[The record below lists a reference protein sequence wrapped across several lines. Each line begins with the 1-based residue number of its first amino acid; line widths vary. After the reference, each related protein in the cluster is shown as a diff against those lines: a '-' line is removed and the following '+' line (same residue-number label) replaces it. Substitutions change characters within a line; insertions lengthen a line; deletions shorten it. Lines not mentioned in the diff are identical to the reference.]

1 MTAPPTPRV
10 PTWLERAIPARHR
23 DAWIGDLLERWSTE
37 TGAGVPRWRATAAFW
52 RRLAW
57 SVLIGRA
64 RTPLTGGI
72 VLDVRMAF
80 RLGRRDPVT
89 AGAALVTLAAGVW
102 VFLTAYTLADAALLR
117 PLGYAHED
125 RLALVGHDAAAFY
138 GVALPDHD
146 EFVARGSLFEAG
158 GVWQSWGVL
167 LRSTDEAWQR
177 LGAASVSSGYFEM
190 LDAASA
196 HGRLFGEADDRT
208 GHAPAVVLSHAT
220 WRERFGADPSVV
232 GRALDLGDGTY
243 TVVGVMEPGFR
254 DPLPRLLGWAS
265 PELWRVSPPNFDVAT
280 ADRGQVSYW
289 SLGRLRAGVTVPE
302 ATRQIRARTAE
313 RLGVDASEV
322 EIAVRS
328 YTELFREDA
337 RGSLLM
343 LAGAGLVV
351 LLVAAGNLTNLFLAQ
366 GIRRAREMAVRRG
379 LGASSGRLVRQL
391 FVEGAVLGL
400 VAGALGC
407 LAAAATLPL
416 AGRPA
421 ASILPEA
428 MEVALTARATAVA
441 LVAALAAA
449 LVAAAV
455 PARRVRSEGAMAGL
469 RQGTRGGDRTP
480 RVQSGLVAAQLA
492 LAVVL
497 ITTSTLLLRSLWTL
511 SAERPGFDAGEVSA
525 ASVSLYP
532 ELFAGAVEQT
542 ATLDAIVSC
551 LGALPGVESAASIT
565 DLPMSGRINSARVL
579 RADLPEGDEDHALQT
594 LVRAISPAYFEVMGI
609 PLMAGRPLGPGDA
622 PGAPEVAVVNET
634 YARRHFGDENVL
646 GRTVVVRGLEREIV
660 GVVADVSEF
669 TLGQAGDAVL
679 YLTYAQE
686 VAPWMRAST
695 TLVVR
700 RSGEGL
706 PMREIR
712 AVVDE
717 VDRRVPVGT
726 PFVLTRYVER
736 DTAPHRFRAFLAT
749 LFGSVALGLSAVGL
763 AGVMAFIVARKRREV
778 GVRVALGASSGGV
791 ARLVL
796 GRIAMLTLAG
806 LAIGLVGALVLS
818 RFLAAYLYGVDPLD
832 PLALGAGTAVLAA
845 TAMLAALWPIRR
857 ALAISPVEA
866 LGAE

>member
-10 PTWLERAIPARHR
+10 PAWLERAVPARYR
-23 DAWIGDLLERWSTE
+23 DAWIGDLLERWSAE

-57 SVLIGRA
+57 SVVVGRA
-64 RTPLTGGI
+64 RAPRTSGI
-72 VLDVRMAF
+72 AQDVRMAL

-89 AGAALVTLAAGVW
+89 AGAAFVTLALGVW
-102 VFLTAYTLADAALLR
+102 VFLTAYALADAALLK
-117 PLGYAHED
+117 PLGYPHED

-138 GVALPDHD
+138 GVSLPDHD
-146 EFVARGSLFEAG
+146 EFVANGSLFEAG
-158 GVWQSWGVL
+158 GAWQSWGVL

-177 LGAASVSSGYFEM
+177 LGAASVSSGYFEV
-190 LDAASA
+190 LDAAPA
-196 HGRLFGEADDRT
+196 LGRLFGEADDRP
-208 GHAPAVVLSHAT
+208 GHPPAVVLGHAL
-220 WRERFGADPSVV
+220 WRDRFGADPSVV
-232 GRALDLGDGTY
+232 GRALDLGDGSY

-265 PELWRVSPPNFDVAT
+265 PQLWRVSPPSFDVAT

-289 SLGRLRAGVTVPE
+289 SLGRLRPGVAAPD

-328 YTELFREDA
+328 YTQLFRDGA

-343 LAGAGLVV
+343 LASAGLVV

-366 GIRRAREMAVRRG
+366 GTRRAREMAVRRG

-391 FVEGAVLGL
+391 LVEGGVLGL
-400 VAGALGC
+400 VAGAAGC
-407 LAAAATLPL
+407 LAAAVTLPL
-416 AGRPA
+416 AARAA

-428 MEVALTARATAVA
+428 MEVALTPRAAAVA

-449 LVAAAV
+449 LVAAGV
-455 PARRVRSEGAMAGL
+455 PALRARSEGAMAGL

-480 RVQSGLVAAQLA
+480 RVQSGLVTAQLA

-497 ITTSTLLLRSLWTL
+497 VTASTLLLRSLWAL
-511 SAERPGFDAGEVSA
+511 SAERPGFDASEVSA

-532 ELFAGAVEQT
+532 ELFAGADEQT
-542 ATLDAIVSC
+542 ATLDAIVAR

-565 DLPMSGRINSARVL
+565 DPPMSGRINSTRVR
-579 RADLPEGDEDHALQT
+579 RADLPESDERHVVQT
-594 LVRAISPAYFEVMGI
+594 LVRAISPAYFDVMGI
-609 PLMAGRPLGPGDA
+609 SLVEGRALEPGDA
-622 PGAPEVAVVNET
+622 PGAPDVAVVNET
-634 YARRHFGDENVL
+634 YARRHFGGESPL
-646 GRTVVVRGLEREIV
+646 GRTVVVRNREREIV

-669 TLGQAGDAVL
+669 SLGQAGDPVL

-686 VAPWMRAST
+686 AEPWMRAST

-700 RSGEGL
+700 RPAEGL
-706 PMREIR
+706 TLREVR
-712 AVVDE
+712 TAVDE

-726 PFVLTRYVER
+726 PFVLTRYLER
-736 DTAPHRFRAFLAT
+736 DTAPHRFRALLAA
-749 LFGSVALGLSAVGL
+749 LFGAVALGLSAVGL
-763 AGVMAFIVARKRREV
+763 AGVMAFLVARKRREV
-778 GVRVALGASSGGV
+778 GVRVALGANSGGV

-796 GRIAMLTLAG
+796 GRIAVLAALGVAVG
-806 LAIGLVGALVLS
+806 LAGALVVVRL
-818 RFLAAYLYGVDPLD
+818 LAAYLYGVDPLD
-832 PLALGAGTAVLAA
+832 PPALLAGAAILAA
-845 TAMLAALWPIRR
+845 TAALSAVWPVRR

-866 LGAE
+866 LAAE